1 MTKKAILG
9 ILIFLLCIYL
19 INYVPYF
26 GYEKRKPYVSLLD
39 YQNHL
44 DASEMLSIL
53 DERNYSVADYINN
66 SHSKSINNGYLFNY
80 KDKLYYLLEDYLY
93 IKDNDSEQ
101 KTNLGK
107 NAEGF
112 YLNNSF
118 LYYAYGQ
125 QKEKCDITLGGSVC
139 HILKKYQF
147 RKIHLDNLQIEDID
161 RIEYESKYNNV
172 EKNKNYLVYQSEL
185 FHVLSKLFSIIE
197 KYREAYPEK
206 VYHIIQGSI
215 YDGKFYFL
223 ETFNKNILVFD
234 VNDNVEE
241 IEIEMPEFIRTFTV
255 VKNYIY
261 FGTDRN
267 SLFEYNINTEEMR
280 KIGYTN

>member
-1 MTKKAILG
+1 MKKAILV

-26 GYEKRKPYVSLLD
+26 GYEKRKPYVSLLS
-39 YQNHL
+39 YQNYL
-44 DASEMLSIL
+44 DTSEMLSIL
-53 DERNYSVADYINN
+53 DERNYSIADYINKF
-66 SHSKSINNGYLFNY
+66 HSKSINNRYLFNY
-80 KDKLYYLLEDYLY
+80 KDKLHYLLEGYLY
-93 IKDNDSEQ
+93 IKYNDSEQ
-101 KTNLGK
+101 KMNLGK

-112 YLNNSF
+112 YMNNGF

-125 QKEKCDITLGGSVC
+125 QREKCDITLGGPVC

-147 RKIHLDNLQIEDID
+147 RKIHLDNLQIENID
-161 RIEYESKYNNV
+161 RIEYESKYNNA
-172 EKNKNYLVYQSEL
+172 EKNNNYLVYQNEL
-185 FHVLSKLFSIIE
+185 FHALSKLFSIIE

-206 VYHIIQGSI
+206 NQHIIQGSI

-241 IEIEMPEFIRTFTV
+241 IEIEMSESIRTFTV
-255 VKNYIY
+255 VKDYIY
-261 FGTDRN
+261 FETDRN

-280 KIGYTN
+280 KIGYSN